1 MKFALVDP
9 NVNTTVNGFLIFAN
23 FLNLV
28 YNVPQMVQTYRTRS
42 TKDINKWFIIL
53 RVLCNG
59 IWMVYGIYINSF
71 LMMLNNL
78 VTVGASLFIG
88 YYKYQNRTKQ
98 IMPDI

>member
-1 MKFALVDP
+1 MFGTISLKV
-9 NVNTTVNGFLIFAN
+9 LIFAN
-23 FLNLV
+23 FLNLI
-28 YNVPQMVQTYRTRS
+28 YNIPQMVQTFQTRS

-78 VTVGASLFIG
+78 VTVSASLFIG
-88 YYKYQNRTKQ
+88 YYKYREARSKT
-98 IMPDI
+98 DSDV